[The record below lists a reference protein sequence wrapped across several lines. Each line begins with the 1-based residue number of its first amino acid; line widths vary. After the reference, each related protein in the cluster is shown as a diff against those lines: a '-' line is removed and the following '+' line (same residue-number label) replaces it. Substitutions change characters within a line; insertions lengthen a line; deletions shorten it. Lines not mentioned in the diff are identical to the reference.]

1 MGSLDSPVTGVYSFS
16 YSHEQVFWI
25 FMLSYFLKNF
35 ISNNPYPLL
44 IVNNRFFFKSEN
56 TFSKINMNSTA
67 FVWWPDFG
75 ILLVFGKQPRNSV
88 DKYRKLTLL
97 N

>member
-1 MGSLDSPVTGVYSFS
+1 
-16 YSHEQVFWI
+16 
-25 FMLSYFLKNF
+25 
-35 ISNNPYPLL
+35 
-44 IVNNRFFFKSEN
+44 
-56 TFSKINMNSTA
+56 MNSTA